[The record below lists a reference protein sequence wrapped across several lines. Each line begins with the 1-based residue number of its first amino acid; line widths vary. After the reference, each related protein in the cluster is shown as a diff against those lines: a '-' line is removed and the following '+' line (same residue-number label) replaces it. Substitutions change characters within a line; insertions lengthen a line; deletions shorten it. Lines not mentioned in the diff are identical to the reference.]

1 MQGRC
6 ELAITDAAC
15 ASVVQRQDKNS
26 FLAYPRLR
34 YAIIPSILFY
44 RIKDLSVDELA
55 PIYSMTGYAVVAT
68 DSLQGSLNIELRA
81 LNNRYLDIQFRLPD
95 ELRMLEGTMR
105 ELLTTRLNRGK
116 IECRV
121 NFLPSLSTENLQHI
135 NTDLLHKLLNLNQ
148 AVRAALPDAHGLDVA
163 DILRWPGMLGSAAA
177 PVADLAGPCM
187 NLLGT
192 ALDELAA
199 ARAREGEKL
208 KLILLERLARIR
220 LLAAEAVPRIPALI
234 VAFQEKLKARLCEA
248 MISCDDDRIRQ
259 ELTLFASKIDVDEEL
274 SRLQTHLDEV
284 ERVLNKGG
292 AIGKRLDF
300 LMQELNR
307 EANTIGSKSVD
318 AEASR
323 MCVELK
329 VLIEQMREQVQN
341 LE

>member
-1 MQGRC
+1 VN
-6 ELAITDAAC
+6 ELAA
-15 ASVVQRQDKNS
+15 
-26 FLAYPRLR
+26 
-34 YAIIPSILFY
+34 
-44 RIKDLSVDELA
+44 
-55 PIYSMTGYAVVAT
+55 IYSMTGYAVVT
-68 DSLQGSLNIELRA
+68 RDLPQGSLNLELRS

-95 ELRMLEGTMR
+95 ELRMLEGLMR
-105 ELLTTRLNRGK
+105 ELLTARLNRGK

-121 NFLPSLSTENLQHI
+121 NFSPSFSTENLQHI
-135 NTDLLHKLLNLNQ
+135 NGDLLHKLLNLNQ
-148 AVRAALPDAHGLDVA
+148 VVRATLPEAGSLNVA
-163 DILRWPGMLGSAAA
+163 DILRWPGMLSSIAS
-177 PVADLAGPCM
+177 PVTDLSGPCLD
-187 NLLGT
+187 LLGA

-208 KLILLERLARIR
+208 KFILLERLARIR
-220 LLAAEAVPRIPALI
+220 LLAAEAAPRIPALL

-318 AEASR
+318 AEVSR

>member
-1 MQGRC
+1 VN
-6 ELAITDAAC
+6 ELAA
-15 ASVVQRQDKNS
+15 
-26 FLAYPRLR
+26 
-34 YAIIPSILFY
+34 
-44 RIKDLSVDELA
+44 
-55 PIYSMTGYAVVAT
+55 IYSMTGYAVVT
-68 DSLQGSLNIELRA
+68 RDLPQGSLNLELRS

-95 ELRMLEGTMR
+95 ELRMLEGSMR
-105 ELLTTRLNRGK
+105 ELLTARLNRGK

-121 NFLPSLSTENLQHI
+121 NYSPSFSTENLQHI
-135 NTDLLHKLLNLNQ
+135 NSDLLHKLLNLNQ
-148 AVRAALPDAHGLDVA
+148 VVRATLPEAGSLDVA
-163 DILRWPGMLGSAAA
+163 DILRWPGMLSSIAL
-177 PVADLAGPCM
+177 PVTDLSGPCLD
-187 NLLGT
+187 LLGA

-208 KLILLERLARIR
+208 KFILLERLARIR
-220 LLAAEAVPRIPALI
+220 LLAAEAAPRIPALL

-248 MISCDDDRIRQ
+248 MINCDDDRIRQ

-274 SRLQTHLDEV
+274 SRLQTHLEEV
-284 ERVLNKGG
+284 ERVLSKGG

-318 AEASR
+318 AEVSR